1 MADIRVTASGGDSY
15 QVTVTDATST
25 TSHRVSA
32 DSSTLERLAPS
43 RSDVDIIEASFRFL
57 LDREPKESI
66 LSSFDLS
73 IIGRYFSEYE
83 AVLGSYLGGD

>member
-1 MADIRVTASGGDSY
+1 MADIRVTALGDDSY
-15 QVTVTDATST
+15 QVTITDPTST

-32 DSSTLERLAPS
+32 DSSTLKRLAPT

-66 LSSFDLS
+66 LGSFDLP